1 MPPAG
6 VPEPLVTVRGLT
18 VRFPRRDV
26 ASPVDVDLDVAAGER
41 VLVLG
46 PSGSGKST
54 LLRAL
59 AGVVPHSVDAD
70 VEGRVAVAGREVSG
84 VPVARLAD
92 DVGLLGQDPASS
104 VALPRVD
111 DEVAFGL
118 ENAAV
123 PPGEIGPAVRESLA
137 SVGAAHLAG
146 RQTRTL
152 SGGEL
157 QRVALAAV
165 LARRPRLLLLD
176 EPTAMLDPAS
186 AAAVQR
192 LTLGALPSG
201 GGPPPAVLVVDHHL
215 QDAATLP
222 PRVVVLDAAG
232 RVAADG
238 PTASVLADR
247 GAELAAGGS
256 WVPLETEVA
265 LAVGAA
271 PGSGIGLDGAAPRLR
286 ALACAD
292 RGPRPSASGP
302 VRLRARDA
310 AFRAG
315 PQRGAPVLVR
325 DVDLDLNA
333 GTVTALIGANGSGK
347 TSLLLGLAGLLPR
360 AAGTVDAEA
369 GAGMVFQFP
378 ERQFLTRSVAAEVGY
393 GLCGRPDA
401 DARVAATLR
410 RFDLEPLAGAD
421 PFRLSGGQQRRLSIA
436 AVAAL
441 EPGVLLLDEPTFGQD
456 RAHALS
462 VGDSLVELAAGGAAV
477 AFSTHDLRLA
487 GLVADRVVVV
497 RGGRVAASGP
507 TEEVLRDGALL
518 RSAGL
523 RRPRLLDWWAA
534 QDGVPLRGLL
544 TALRRGVAAEVSV
557 A

>member
-1 MPPAG
+1 M
-6 VPEPLVTVRGLT
+6 PEPLVAVRGLT
-18 VRFPRRDV
+18 VQFPRRDV
-26 ASPVDVDLDVAAGER
+26 ASPVDVDLNVAAGER

-59 AGVVPHSVDAD
+59 AGVVPHSIDAD
-70 VEGRVAVAGREVSG
+70 VEGRVTVAGREVSG

-123 PPGEIGPAVRESLA
+123 PPAEIGPAVREALA
-137 SVGAAHLAG
+137 SVGAAHLAE

-192 LTLGALPSG
+192 LTLGALSSG

-265 LAVGAA
+265 LAVGQA

-286 ALACAD
+286 ALAYA
-292 RGPRPSASGP
+292 
-302 VRLRARDA
+302 
-310 AFRAG
+310 
-315 PQRGAPVLVR
+315 
-325 DVDLDLNA
+325 
-333 GTVTALIGANGSGK
+333 
-347 TSLLLGLAGLLPR
+347 
-360 AAGTVDAEA
+360 
-369 GAGMVFQFP
+369 
-378 ERQFLTRSVAAEVGY
+378 
-393 GLCGRPDA
+393 
-401 DARVAATLR
+401 
-410 RFDLEPLAGAD
+410 
-421 PFRLSGGQQRRLSIA
+421 
-436 AVAAL
+436 
-441 EPGVLLLDEPTFGQD
+441 
-456 RAHALS
+456 
-462 VGDSLVELAAGGAAV
+462 
-477 AFSTHDLRLA
+477 
-487 GLVADRVVVV
+487 
-497 RGGRVAASGP
+497 
-507 TEEVLRDGALL
+507 
-518 RSAGL
+518 
-523 RRPRLLDWWAA
+523 
-534 QDGVPLRGLL
+534 
-544 TALRRGVAAEVSV
+544 
-557 A
+557 